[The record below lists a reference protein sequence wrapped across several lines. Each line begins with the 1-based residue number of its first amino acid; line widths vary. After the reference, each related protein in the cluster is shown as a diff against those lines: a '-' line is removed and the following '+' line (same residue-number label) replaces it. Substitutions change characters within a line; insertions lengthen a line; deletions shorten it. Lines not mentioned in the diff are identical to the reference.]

1 MSTRE
6 RNIGIDALRV
16 LCMLAVVIYHL
27 LGHGWIM
34 TLISEDSWKFEL
46 LAALRSGCFFGISC
60 FALISGYVGVQ
71 SRYRYSALAIQWLK
85 VWVYSVLFTWLADV
99 LFPGT
104 VTQEQ
109 WRTAFFP
116 AQTQQYWYFSAYV
129 GCFMLAPVIRMAI
142 RKMTFRQASF
152 VAAGLILVFSCLNSW
167 QGGDP
172 YFVNAGKNTL
182 WLVVLYAIGAYFGQ
196 FRPHERVP
204 MILLWIFA
212 MFSMLLLAGMKPVG
226 ERLGFAI
233 GAPRNDSPETILA
246 AISMLLLFS
255 RIRIVRG
262 GKLVSV
268 LGAASFGVYLIH
280 DHPLVRRY
288 TISTY
293 AYLLAGLGTVTIVP
307 GVILASMGVYL
318 VCTVVDTLRQKLFD
332 LLHIRQGF
340 AAIEKKL
347 IGDLWAD

>member
-1 MSTRE
+1 MSVRE

-34 TLISEDSWKFEL
+34 TLISEDSWKYEL
-46 LAALRSGCFFGISC
+46 LTALRSGCFFGISC

-104 VTQEQ
+104 VTSSQ
-109 WRTAFFP
+109 WDMAFYP
-116 AQTQQYWYFSAYV
+116 AQRQQYWYFSAYV
-129 GCFMLAPVIRMAI
+129 GCFMLAPVIRIAI
-142 RKMTFRQASF
+142 RNMTFRQASF
-152 VAAGLILVFSCLNSW
+152 TAAGLLLVFSFLNSW

-196 FRPHERVP
+196 FKPHERIP
-204 MILLWIFA
+204 MALLWLLA
-212 MFSMLLLAGMKPVG
+212 VCSMLLLAGMKPVG

-255 RIRIVRG
+255 RIRITRG

-280 DHPLVRRY
+280 DHPLVRQHM
-288 TISTY
+288 ISTY
-293 AYLLAGLGTVTIVP
+293 AYLLAGLGTATIVP

-318 VCTVVDTLRQKLFD
+318 VCTAVDTLRQKLFD

-340 AAIEKKL
+340 AEIEKKL